1 MPRSIV
7 GHTSNDFN
15 EISVSSHSAEQFQAS
30 VSVEQ
35 PLSEVSVEQLGLSA
49 SVEQDRSSFDDLTE
63 IQRPPR
69 SGGNSPT
76 SIDIGEGQHYRDRSQ
91 SSETSSRGRSR
102 HRKRSKREYRHH
114 SRDRKSRH
122 HSSERRHS
130 HRSSRSDGHSR
141 SRRHDSRE
149 ESGRRRHSDDR
160 DERSGGRYRSSDRN
174 VGNNDD
180 RSRRDKDPND
190 GQPLF
195 VGYDSTP
202 IQGMTSSLPNPQ
214 LEANSTVQIAL
225 VPALEPTTQTVR
237 VEEPTLD
244 SGNTTQIDNNGPVFS
259 SQPHNTI
266 RYERADSQIKISQKS
281 TRVHVLQVIANLNSV
296 YHSYHHGEV
305 IHPDFVQKFVDNLQ
319 LHHMGDIT
327 LRASC
332 IDWKEWKRDFFIS
345 QLHALYPQNP
355 DAIDMTFLQ
364 AVKDWR
370 LLYDC
375 MDETIVN
382 KSFDSLLEIHHRYT
396 IKEEG
401 DEVKAVKLLHDKLH
415 TPEKTNWTIRFLKA
429 QSECSVS
436 LPLCTIVDFRFVLMI
451 TFRNLYRDIK
461 EFQLS
466 LHLNVTGSANSKVID
481 SKKTQKV
488 EPPQNR
494 ATDNKP
500 TCTACGR
507 FFHVRDKCPDLE
519 SKYANK
525 TNSLYVGSAAHSLL
539 VKETGPRSFIP
550 ITKRKIPEVLP
561 ESKETP
567 YKKQSG
573 GKKNWKDNKSELIYS
588 LSPSSPK
595 IDSNLLSVTL
605 SSLTKLTSVRARVE
619 ALLDTGSL
627 AGDFISEKTVNKFNF
642 TPIQTN
648 SKLQVCSG
656 LDNTCY
662 NVDTK
667 IDLCVTFYNELLN
680 NDDTFDISAIILK
693 ETPIDI
699 IIGRDTIRR
708 YQLFDKIPSQLR
720 GNDLILEDITVRK
733 GSIQCE
739 CQPKGGSKQPS
750 LIAPTEILT
759 VSPPH
764 RILSSLI
771 SMSQNILGGSLPDDD
786 EIDHDKTDTFKPWL
800 RQPDNSDVL
809 SQIKISGDKD
819 LQQKIRKVCL
829 KYRDIFSN
837 ELPAAP
843 AKIPAFNLVVD
854 KEKWEV
860 EQNRAPPRSQSA
872 LKQTAL
878 FSTIETLLRQGII
891 TKSSSPYYSQVL
903 LVPKPDKTFRMCV
916 DYRALNDCT
925 PDANWPIPNITEML
939 RRIGQHKPKLFGIM
953 DLTQGYHQAPL
964 EHNTKAFTAFITF
977 SGVYEFT
984 RLPFGPKRAPSYF
997 QQIMATI
1004 VLVGLIYM
1012 LCEMYVDDCIV
1023 FGDTN
1028 DEFVSRLD
1036 SVLGRFKKITY
1047 S

>member
-1 MPRSIV
+1 MLRSIV

-15 EISVSSHSAEQFQAS
+15 EISVSSQSAEQFQAS

-35 PLSEVSVEQLGLSA
+35 PSSEVSVEQLRLSA

-281 TRVHVLQVIANLNSV
+281 TRVHVLQVIANLNSM

-305 IHPDFVQKFVDNLQ
+305 IHPDFVQEFVDTLQ

-332 IDWKEWKRDFFIS
+332 IDWKEWKREFFIS
-345 QLHALYPQNP
+345 QLHALYPQNL
-355 DAIDMTFLQ
+355 DAIDMTFHQ

-415 TPEKTNWTIRFLKA
+415 TPEKTNWPIRLKA
-429 QSECSVS
+429 QSKCSVT
-436 LPLCTIVDFRFVLMI
+436 LPLCTIVIFRFVLMI
-451 TFRNLYRDIK
+451 TFRNLYRDMT

-466 LHLNVTGSANSKVID
+466 LHLNVTSSANSKVID

-488 EPPQNR
+488 EPHQNR

-507 FFHVRDKCPDLE
+507 FFPIKDKCPDLE

-525 TNSLYVGSAAHSLL
+525 TNSPYVGSAAHSLL
-539 VKETGPRSFIP
+539 VKEAGPKSFIP

-567 YKKQSG
+567 NKKQLG
-573 GKKNWKDNKSELIYS
+573 GEKNWKDNKSELNYS
-588 LSPSSPK
+588 LAPSSPET
-595 IDSNLLSVTL
+595 DSNLLSVTL
-605 SSLTKLTSVRARVE
+605 SSLTRQTSVRARVE

-627 AGDFISEKTVNKFNF
+627 TGDFI
-642 TPIQTN
+642 
-648 SKLQVCSG
+648 
-656 LDNTCY
+656 
-662 NVDTK
+662 
-667 IDLCVTFYNELLN
+667 
-680 NDDTFDISAIILK
+680 
-693 ETPIDI
+693 
-699 IIGRDTIRR
+699 
-708 YQLFDKIPSQLR
+708 
-720 GNDLILEDITVRK
+720 
-733 GSIQCE
+733 
-739 CQPKGGSKQPS
+739 
-750 LIAPTEILT
+750 
-759 VSPPH
+759 
-764 RILSSLI
+764 
-771 SMSQNILGGSLPDDD
+771 
-786 EIDHDKTDTFKPWL
+786 
-800 RQPDNSDVL
+800 
-809 SQIKISGDKD
+809 
-819 LQQKIRKVCL
+819 
-829 KYRDIFSN
+829 
-837 ELPAAP
+837 
-843 AKIPAFNLVVD
+843 
-854 KEKWEV
+854 
-860 EQNRAPPRSQSA
+860 
-872 LKQTAL
+872 
-878 FSTIETLLRQGII
+878 
-891 TKSSSPYYSQVL
+891 
-903 LVPKPDKTFRMCV
+903 
-916 DYRALNDCT
+916 
-925 PDANWPIPNITEML
+925 
-939 RRIGQHKPKLFGIM
+939 
-953 DLTQGYHQAPL
+953 
-964 EHNTKAFTAFITF
+964 
-977 SGVYEFT
+977 
-984 RLPFGPKRAPSYF
+984 
-997 QQIMATI
+997 
-1004 VLVGLIYM
+1004 
-1012 LCEMYVDDCIV
+1012 
-1023 FGDTN
+1023 
-1028 DEFVSRLD
+1028 
-1036 SVLGRFKKITY
+1036 
-1047 S
+1047 

>member
-1 MPRSIV
+1 
-7 GHTSNDFN
+7 
-15 EISVSSHSAEQFQAS
+15 
-30 VSVEQ
+30 
-35 PLSEVSVEQLGLSA
+35 
-49 SVEQDRSSFDDLTE
+49 
-63 IQRPPR
+63 
-69 SGGNSPT
+69 
-76 SIDIGEGQHYRDRSQ
+76 
-91 SSETSSRGRSR
+91 
-102 HRKRSKREYRHH
+102 
-114 SRDRKSRH
+114 
-122 HSSERRHS
+122 
-130 HRSSRSDGHSR
+130 
-141 SRRHDSRE
+141 
-149 ESGRRRHSDDR
+149 
-160 DERSGGRYRSSDRN
+160 
-174 VGNNDD
+174 
-180 RSRRDKDPND
+180 
-190 GQPLF
+190 
-195 VGYDSTP
+195 
-202 IQGMTSSLPNPQ
+202 MTSSLPNPQ

-451 TFRNLYRDIK
+451 TFRNQYRDIK

-860 EQNRAPPRSQSA
+860 ERNRAPPRSQSA

-1012 LCEMYVDDCIV
+1012 LCEMYIDDCIV

-1036 SVLGRFKKITY
+1036 SVLGRFKKHNLFLKASKCSFGFKELEFVGKVVSETGLKVSQQKIQVYTFIYFYIGDRKSTRLNSSHITP
-1047 S
+1047 SRMPSSA